1 MMMSSQSVDSQPLAA
16 SYLLSS
22 CFDGMKDKFRR
33 QHQQQCVVRAT
44 RPVDI
49 RNKSRNLII
58 YENCLDVS
66 LFSRNVYTSSGDKTE
81 TSLCCC
87 LEWRET
93 KHWER

>member
-1 MMMSSQSVDSQPLAA
+1 MVRVV
-16 SYLLSS
+16 LLFYSLRTVIHL
-22 CFDGMKDKFRR
+22 FI
-33 QHQQQCVVRAT
+33 
-44 RPVDI
+44 VDI
-49 RNKSRNLII
+49 RNNLRNLII